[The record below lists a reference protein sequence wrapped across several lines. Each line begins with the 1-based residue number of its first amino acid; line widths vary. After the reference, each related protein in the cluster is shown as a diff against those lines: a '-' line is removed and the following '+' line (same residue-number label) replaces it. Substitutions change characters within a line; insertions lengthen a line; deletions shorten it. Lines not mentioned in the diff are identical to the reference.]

1 MLILAVLIVL
11 RILLQLVVIPIPGF
25 VLNFSFS
32 YVAVMLIG

>member
-1 MLILAVLIVL
+1 MLVLATLIVM
-11 RILLQLVVIPIPGF
+11 RVILQLVVIPIPGF